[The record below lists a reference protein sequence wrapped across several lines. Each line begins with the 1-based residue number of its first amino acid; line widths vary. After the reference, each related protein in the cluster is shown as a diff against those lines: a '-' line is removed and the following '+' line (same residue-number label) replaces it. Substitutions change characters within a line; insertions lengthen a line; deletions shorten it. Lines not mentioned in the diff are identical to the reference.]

1 MRCEVVGPNARGRR
15 RERGKGFLSR
25 RQLREGLGLPTLAA
39 ASFVT
44 SRLQRESAM
53 ASREFARV
61 DRIMLRRAPIVSP
74 GRSNAFTHVVGGQ
87 GLAQTKLGACSSPAL
102 LGEQRGCLG
111 SGATG

>member
-25 RQLREGLGLPTLAA
+25 HQLREGLGLPTLAA

-44 SRLQRESAM
+44 SGLQRESAM
-53 ASREFARV
+53 ASRKLAR
-61 DRIMLRRAPIVSP
+61 IGGITLRRAQVVLP
-74 GRSNAFTHVVGGQ
+74 GRGDIFTQVVGGQ
-87 GLAQTKLGACSSPAL
+87 DLAQTKPGACSGPAL
-102 LGEQRGCLG
+102 LGEQRGCFV